1 MTSALASPPSNFQL
15 QSPLFGVLPAEI
27 RNEIFELAL
36 MQYEDDASAYPK
48 DSYWYRP
55 GFSGPHKGSSALL
68 RTCRLAY
75 AEGQKVFLRE
85 LEWAFWFGTRSLLS
99 NSLAILTLTF
109 QTVAQ
114 KVARATAH
122 AKTSLEI

>member
-1 MTSALASPPSNFQL
+1 
-15 QSPLFGVLPAEI
+15 
-27 RNEIFELAL
+27 
-36 MQYEDDASAYPK
+36 MQYEDNASAYPK

-68 RTCRLAY
+68 RTCKIAY

-85 LEWAFWFGTRSLLS
+85 LEWAFWFGMPSLLS
-99 NSLAILTLTF
+99 NEYAILTITSKI
-109 QTVAQ
+109 VAP

-122 AKTSLEI
+122 AKTSSEI